1 MSTHETLPTSEH
13 RADASAPF
21 RLAGLTKRYGELTA
35 VDAVSLSIPAG
46 SFYGLVGPN
55 GAGKTTLLSM
65 AVGLIRPD
73 AGTSFVLDHD
83 LWADP
88 VAAKTALGVLPESD
102 FLPRR
107 LTAPELLTGVGLLRG
122 MTAKTVAARTEELLG
137 VLGLDDADHVVIADY
152 STGMRKKIALAVA
165 LLHGPSILVLD
176 EPLESV
182 DPVSASTIRSILT
195 SFIRGGGT
203 VVFSS
208 HVMPLVE
215 ALCDHVA
222 VMAAGRIIA
231 AGTLDQVRGTQSL
244 DQAFA
249 QLIGVDAAKETLSWF
264 AS

>member
-1 MSTHETLPTSEH
+1 MSTTETSHEAAFQLS
-13 RADASAPF
+13 D
-21 RLAGLTKRYGELTA
+21 LTKQFGDFTA
-35 VDAVSLSIPAG
+35 VDAVDLAVPTG

-65 AVGLIRPD
+65 AVGLIRPT
-73 AGTSFVLDHD
+73 AGTSSVHGHD
-83 LWADP
+83 VWHDP
-88 VAAKTALGVLPESD
+88 LAAKKALGVLPESD

-107 LTAPELLTGVGLLRG
+107 LTGSELLTSVGLLRG
-122 MTAKTVAARTEELLG
+122 LAADVVAERSAELLH
-137 VLGLDDADHVVIADY
+137 VLDLIDASGTVVADY

-165 LLHGPSILVLD
+165 LLHGPKVLILD

-182 DPVSASTIRSILT
+182 DPVSASTIRTILT
-195 SFIRGGGT
+195 GFTSTGGT

-222 VMAAGRIIA
+222 ILSAGRVVA
-231 AGTLDQVRGTQSL
+231 AGTLDEVRRGQSL
-244 DQAFA
+244 DTAFA
-249 QLIGVDAAKETLSWF
+249 ELIGSDDTSKETLSWF